1 MSEERDKHEPAA
13 ESTDV
18 GDKPA
23 ATAAEAEE
31 EEKKEKD
38 EKEEEE
44 EEENK
49 TTKAQTTMK
58 DLMSRPARRQSTTVR
73 EFTPVMSGDYN
84 IWYHRYIGYEYH
96 ESRKDRGVLT
106 RCSVERDA
114 GRTRADANAPI
125 CIHFAMGDCVRG
137 HECQV
142 CPFIPIPSPEAGG
155 VFLIPF
161 PFMCAQLTT

>member
-1 MSEERDKHEPAA
+1 MSEESEKREPVATKEAAPESKTGEEQPAA
-13 ESTDV
+13 E
-18 GDKPA
+18 G
-23 ATAAEAEE
+23 
-31 EEKKEKD
+31 
-38 EKEEEE
+38 KEEEQP
-44 EEENK
+44 K
-49 TTKAQTTMK
+49 KPQ

-106 RCSVERDA
+106 RCSIARDA
-114 GRTRADANAPI
+114 GRTRADASAPI

-142 CPFIPIPSPEAGG
+142 CVLMHSSTPLSPPTPPRSLL
-155 VFLIPF
+155 LISF
-161 PFMCAQLTT
+161 STTVPTLPTDGCG

>member
-1 MSEERDKHEPAA
+1 MSEEGDKHEPVATAETSA
-13 ESTDV
+13 ESTNA

-23 ATAAEAEE
+23 VPEETGKEAEKEAEE
-31 EEKKEKD
+31 EESKP
-38 EKEEEE
+38 
-44 EEENK
+44 
-49 TTKAQTTMK
+49 TKARTVA

-114 GRTRADANAPI
+114 GRTRADPNAPI

-142 CPFIPIPSPEAGG
+142 CTPH
-155 VFLIPF
+155 FLV
-161 PFMCAQLTT
+161 